1 MSDNPKIYTK
11 QGDSGNTSLF
21 MGGVVSKSH
30 LRIETCGSLD
40 NAVSAIGLARSLSQN
55 SEITTLLS
63 DVQHD
68 IFTISAEVSSVK
80 DLREQETKILTI
92 QEPHVLKLEKKLDK
106 FRNEID
112 ISREFVLP
120 GGSPGSA
127 AIDLARALVRSSE
140 RKIVE
145 FNESGE
151 LKNQQIIKYVNRL
164 SDLLFVM
171 ARLEDKL
178 NDFKEVTTSDSKRKK
193 IIEK

>member
-11 QGDSGNTSLF
+11 QGDGGNTSLF

-55 SEITTLLS
+55 SEITTLLL
-63 DVQHD
+63 DLQHD
-68 IFTISAEVSSVK
+68 LFTISGEVSSVE
-80 DLREQETKILTI
+80 DLRQHKSRILTI
-92 QEPHVLKLEKKLDK
+92 HESHVLKLEKKLDE

-127 AIDLARALVRSSE
+127 AIDLARALVISSE
-140 RKIVE
+140 RKIV
-145 FNESGE
+145 
-151 LKNQQIIKYVNRL
+151 
-164 SDLLFVM
+164 
-171 ARLEDKL
+171 
-178 NDFKEVTTSDSKRKK
+178 
-193 IIEK
+193 

>member
-1 MSDNPKIYTK
+1 MTNPSVLYVDDK
-11 QGDSGNTSLF
+11 
-21 MGGVVSKSH
+21 
-30 LRIETCGSLD
+30 GSFLD
-40 NAVSAIGLARSLSQN
+40 L
-55 SEITTLLS
+55 
-63 DVQHD
+63 QHD
-68 IFTISAEVSSVK
+68 LFTISAEISSVQ
-80 DLREQETKILTI
+80 DLTSNETKILII
-92 QEPHVLKLEKKLDK
+92 QEPHVQKIEKKLDE
-106 FRNEID
+106 FRDEID

-151 LKNQQIIKYVNRL
+151 LKNQKIIQYINRL

-178 NDFKEVTTSDSKRKK
+178 NDFKEVTTSDNKRKK
-193 IIEK
+193 IIEE